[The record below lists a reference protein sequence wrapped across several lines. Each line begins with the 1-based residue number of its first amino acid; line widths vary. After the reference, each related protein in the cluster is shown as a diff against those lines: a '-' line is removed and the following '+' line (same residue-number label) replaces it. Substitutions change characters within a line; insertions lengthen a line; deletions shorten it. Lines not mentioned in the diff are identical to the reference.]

1 MNKINIEIADELDF
15 DFEEGDS
22 CIHIKS
28 DGTIGKVFMPEM
40 NSKVVNSKGYKK
52 LLDIIDV
59 LKPGAKNEFIRH
71 NQKRIKGSL
80 H

>member
-1 MNKINIEIADELDF
+1 MSKINIEIADELDF

-40 NSKVVNSKGYKK
+40 NNKVVNSTGYRK
-52 LLDIIDV
+52 LLDIIDI
-59 LKPGAKNEFIRH
+59 LKPGAKNEFIKY
-71 NQKRIKGSL
+71 NQGRIKGRL

>member
-1 MNKINIEIADELDF
+1 MSKIDIEIADELDF

-40 NSKVVNSKGYKK
+40 NSKVVNSTGYRK
-52 LLDIIDV
+52 LLDVIDI
-59 LKPGAKNEFIRH
+59 LKPGAKNEFIKY
-71 NQKRIKGSL
+71 NQGRVKGRL

>member
-1 MNKINIEIADELDF
+1 MSKINIEIADELDF

-40 NSKVVNSKGYKK
+40 NSKVVNSTGYRK
-52 LLDIIDV
+52 LLDVIDI
-59 LKPGAKNEFIRH
+59 LKPGAKNEFIKY
-71 NQKRIKGSL
+71 NQGKIKGRL

>member
-1 MNKINIEIADELDF
+1 MSKINIEIADELDF

-28 DGTIGKVFMPEM
+28 DGTIGKVFMPDM
-40 NSKVVNSKGYKK
+40 NSKVVNSTGYRK
-52 LLDIIDV
+52 LLDVIDI
-59 LKPGAKNEFIRH
+59 LKPGAKNEFIKY
-71 NQKRIKGSL
+71 NQGKIKGRL

>member
-1 MNKINIEIADELDF
+1 MSKINIEIADELDF
-15 DFEEGDS
+15 DFEDGDA

-59 LKPGAKNEFIRH
+59 LKPGSKNEFIKH
-71 NQKRIKGSL
+71 NQKRIKGRL

>member
-1 MNKINIEIADELDF
+1 MNKINIEISEELDF
-15 DFEEGDS
+15 DFEDGDA

-40 NSKVVNSKGYKK
+40 NTKIVNSNGYKK
-52 LLDIIDV
+52 LLEVIDI
-59 LKPGAKNEFIRH
+59 LKPGAKNEFIKY
-71 NQKRIKGSL
+71 NQGKIKGRL

>member
-1 MNKINIEIADELDF
+1 LSKIDFEIVDELDF
-15 DFEEGDS
+15 DFEDGDS

-40 NSKVVNSKGYKK
+40 NNKIVYSKGYRK
-52 LLDIIDV
+52 LLDIIDI
-59 LKPGAKNEFIRH
+59 LKPGAKNDFLKH
-71 NQKRIKGSL
+71 NQKRIKGRL

>member
-1 MNKINIEIADELDF
+1 MSKINIDIADELDF

>member
-1 MNKINIEIADELDF
+1 MNRVNIEISEELDF
-15 DFEEGDS
+15 DFEDGDS

-59 LKPGAKNEFIRH
+59 LKPGAKNEFIRYH
-71 NQKRIKGSL
+71 DEKVKKRL

>member
-40 NSKVVNSKGYKK
+40 DSKVVNSNGYRK
-52 LLDIIDV
+52 LLDVIDI
-59 LKPGAKNEFIRH
+59 LKPGAKNEFIKY
-71 NQKRIKGSL
+71 NQGRIKGRL

>member
-1 MNKINIEIADELDF
+1 MSKINIEIADELDF

-40 NSKVVNSKGYKK
+40 NSKVVNSTGYRK
-52 LLDIIDV
+52 LLEVIDII
-59 LKPGAKNEFIRH
+59 KPGAKNEFIKY
-71 NQKRIKGSL
+71 NQARVKGSL

>member
-1 MNKINIEIADELDF
+1 MSKIDIEVTDELDF
-15 DFEEGDS
+15 EVGDS
-22 CIHIKS
+22 VIVIKE

>member
-1 MNKINIEIADELDF
+1 MNKINIEIADEHDF

-40 NSKVVNSKGYKK
+40 NSKVVNSTGYRK
-52 LLDIIDV
+52 LLDVIDI
-59 LKPGAKNEFIRH
+59 LKPGAKNEFIKY
-71 NQKRIKGSL
+71 NQGKIKGRL

>member
-1 MNKINIEIADELDF
+1 MSKINIEIADELDF